1 MKYKFGI
8 FSTGRDIEAIRL
20 FREIYDSVEMGVIN
34 GKIAYLFCN
43 REQGEEK
50 ITDSLIKL
58 VRDYGIEL
66 TTFSSKRFKNVMRK
80 KAIEESKRMRRD
92 SPLLIQWRNEYDRE
106 VMERIPASFDIYLIG
121 YMLII
126 GPEMCKSYNI
136 LNLHP
141 APPGGPQGSWQ
152 EVMEK
157 LIQSNAKEAGCMM
170 HLVTPELDKG
180 PPISYCTFPIVGDD
194 YESLWQEYYSTGNYD
209 KLFSKIREEEFKR
222 ESPLVIHTIKAF
234 ADGKIWIDRKKVMT
248 REGEATKGYCLNGV
262 IEDAIHY

>member
-1 MKYKFGI
+1 MSYKFGI
-8 FSTGRDIEAIRL
+8 FSTGKDIEAIQL
-20 FREIYDSVEMGVIN
+20 FREVYDSVKMGVIN

-50 ITDSLIKL
+50 ITDSFIEL
-58 VRDYGIEL
+58 VRDFGIEL
-66 TTFSSKRFKNVMRK
+66 ITFSSKRYKKEMRD
-80 KAIEESKRMRRD
+80 KAIEESKKMGKD
-92 SPLLIQWRNEYDRE
+92 SPLLIQWRNEYDRQ
-106 VMERIPASFDIYLIG
+106 VMERIPAQPIDIFLIG

-152 EVMEK
+152 EVMRK
-157 LIQSNAKEAGCMM
+157 LIESNAKEAGCMI

-194 YESLWQEYYSTGNYD
+194 YEPLWQEYHSTGDYS
-209 KLFSKIREEEFKR
+209 KVLSKIREEEFRR
-222 ESPLVIHTIKAF
+222 EAPLVIQTIKAF
-234 ADGKIWIDRKKVMT
+234 ADRKVWIDRKKVMT
-248 REGEATKGYCLNGV
+248 SEGEVTRGYSLNEV
-262 IEDAIHY
+262 IK

>member
-1 MKYKFGI
+1 M
-8 FSTGRDIEAIRL
+8 
-20 FREIYDSVEMGVIN
+20 
-34 GKIAYLFCN
+34 
-43 REQGEEK
+43 
-50 ITDSLIKL
+50 
-58 VRDYGIEL
+58 RDYEIEL
-66 TTFSSKRFKNVMRK
+66 IAFSSKRFKNVMRK
-80 KAIEESKRMRRD
+80 KAIEESKSTRRD
-92 SPLLIQWRNEYDRE
+92 SPLLIQWRNEYERE

-152 EVMEK
+152 EVMKK
-157 LIQSNAKEAGCMM
+157 LIESNAKEAGCMM

-194 YESLWQEYYSTGNYD
+194 YESLWQEYYSTGNHD

-234 ADGKIWIDRKKVMT
+234 ADGKVWIDRKKVMT
-248 REGEATKGYCLNGV
+248 REGEATKGYCLNEI

>member
-1 MKYKFGI
+1 MSYKFGI
-8 FSTGRDIEAIRL
+8 FSTGRDNEAIHL
-20 FREIYDSVEMGVIN
+20 FQEVYDSVKMGVIN
-34 GKIAYLFCN
+34 GKIAYLYCN

-66 TTFSSKRFKNVMRK
+66 ITFSSKRFKNVMRE
-80 KAIEESKRMRRD
+80 KAIEETKRIKRD
-92 SPLLIQWRNEYDRE
+92 SPLLIQWRNEYDRQ
-106 VMERIPASFDIYLIG
+106 VMERLPAPSDIYLIG

-152 EVMEK
+152 EVMRK
-157 LIQSNAKEAGCMM
+157 LIESNAKEAGCMM

-194 YESLWQEYYSTGNYD
+194 YEPLWEEYHSTGNYS
-209 KLFSKIREEEFKR
+209 KLFSKIREEEFRR
-222 ESPLVIHTIKAF
+222 ESPLVIHTIKTF
-234 ADGKIWIDRKKVMT
+234 ADGKVWIDKKKVMT
-248 REGEATKGYCLNGV
+248 SEGEATKGYSLNEV
-262 IEDAIHY
+262 IK

>member
-1 MKYKFGI
+1 MNYKFAI
-8 FSTGRDIEAIRL
+8 FSTGRDIEAIQL
-20 FREIYDSVEMGVIN
+20 FREVYNSIKKGVIK
-34 GKIAYLFCN
+34 GEIAYLFCN
-43 REQGEEK
+43 REEGEEK
-50 ITDSLIKL
+50 ITDSLLKL

-66 TTFSSKRFKNVMRK
+66 ISFSSKKFKSEMRE
-80 KAIEESKRMRRD
+80 KAIEETKTTGGD
-92 SPLLIQWRNEYDRE
+92 SILLIQWRNEYDRE
-106 VMERIPASFDIYLIG
+106 IRERIPPDIDIYLIG

-152 EVMEK
+152 EVMRK
-157 LIQSNAKEAGCMM
+157 LIETHAKEAGCMM

-194 YESLWQEYYSTGNYD
+194 YQPLWQEYHSTSNYS
-209 KLFSKIREEEFKR
+209 KLFSKIRQEEFRR

-234 ADGKIWIDRKKVMT
+234 ADGKVWIDGKRVMT
-248 REGEATKGYCLNGV
+248 REGEATKGYCLNEIV
-262 IEDAIHY
+262 K

>member
-1 MKYKFGI
+1 MKYRFGI
-8 FSTGRDIEAIRL
+8 FSTGRDNEAIEL
-20 FREIYDSVEMGVIN
+20 FREVYNSIELGVIN

-43 REQGEEK
+43 REEGEER
-50 ITDSLIKL
+50 ITDSLTKL

-66 TTFSSKRFKNVMRK
+66 ITFSSKRFKNVMRK
-80 KAIEESKRMRRD
+80 KAIEESKRIKRD
-92 SPLLIQWRNEYDRE
+92 SPLLVQWRNEYDRE

-126 GPEMCKSYNI
+126 GPEMSKSYNI

-152 EVMEK
+152 EVMRK
-157 LIQSNAKEAGCMM
+157 LIESNATEAGCMM

-180 PPISYCTFPIVGDD
+180 PPISYCTFSVVGSD
-194 YESLWQEYYSTGNYD
+194 YEPLWKEYYSTGNYS
-209 KLFSKIREEEFKR
+209 KLFSKIREEEFRR

-234 ADGKIWIDRKKVMT
+234 ADGKVWIERKRVMT
-248 REGEATKGYCLNGV
+248 SEGESTKGYCLNEV
-262 IEDAIHY
+262 IK